1 MSVVH
6 VNPTNVPDF
15 SGKCII
21 KFSATW
27 CGPCKA
33 IAPHFESLAKKTPS
47 ISFFHV
53 DVDENTLLSEKYKVT
68 AMPTFI
74 FLNDKK
80 EVDRLLGADKVKL
93 ENLVNELFKI

>member
-6 VNPTNVPDF
+6 VHPTNTPDF

-33 IAPHFESLAKKTPS
+33 IAPHFELLAKETS
-47 ISFFHV
+47 GISFFHV
-53 DVDENTLLSEKYKVT
+53 DVDENTSLSEDYKIT

-80 EVDRLLGADKVKL
+80 EVHRLQGANIVQLKNLTTKL
-93 ENLVNELFKI
+93 SNM